1 MHYIFSGWLGLVEF
15 WFPPKPNHRRPDLMF
30 IPSVQGACAS
40 TDSFASDS
48 DSNTDNTGPA
58 ALIPTPP
65 PRRCEQEPVRHLLF
79 GSLSAVQSTIRL
91 LYRLNYAEP
100 NDWSQPISTG
110 RANEV
115 MAILTR
121 RVRPGSSG

>member
-1 MHYIFSGWLGLVEF
+1 ML
-15 WFPPKPNHRRPDLMF
+15 
-30 IPSVQGACAS
+30 IPSVQDAS
-40 TDSFASDS
+40 APTLP
-48 DSNTDNTGPA
+48 PA
-58 ALIPTPP
+58 NGPTPSGSTP
-65 PRRCEQEPVRHLLF
+65 EPVRHMLF

-121 RVRPGSSG
+121 RVRPGS